1 MSEKQAAAASDP
13 LAMWRDWLSQS
24 ERQWNQFLNEAMATD
39 QFSQAMGRSMDVFLN
54 SQKSL
59 SEGMGR
65 YFSALNMPTRTD
77 VLSLGNRLE
86 DIEQRLASIEEALAI
101 ALRGSASPAP
111 GSTSVPAKK
120 PARTKK
126 PAPRA

>member
-1 MSEKQAAAASDP
+1 MSEKQAAAAPDP

-54 SQKSL
+54 TQKSL
-59 SEGMGR
+59 NEAMGR

-77 VLSLGNRLE
+77 VLSLGNRL
-86 DIEQRLASIEEALAI
+86 DNIEQRLASIEEALAI

-111 GSTSVPAKK
+111 GSSSAPAQK